1 MATDHRLHGRPYPT
15 PPPGTYGAGP
25 LASYHVPHA
34 DPHPGPQPDSQSAR
48 PTRIVVIVLLALLT
62 LAGLAYGGIAALD
75 GILEQRRIE
84 ARMGPKVRLATLP
97 ALEVPLGAQRAVEMQ
112 VSLVLAPGVEADRV
126 LRYQDRIADRLFQTV
141 SQTGTETLTGAGS
154 ADVLKARIR
163 EAVNREAGT
172 GLIRDVYIE
181 RMVVK

>member
-1 MATDHRLHGRPYPT
+1 MATDRSLHGRPYPT

-25 LASYHVPHA
+25 LVDEPA
-34 DPHPGPQPDSQSAR
+34 PHPAADSKAAH
-48 PTRIVVIVLLALLT
+48 PTRIVVIVLLALMT
-62 LAGLAYGGIAALD
+62 LAGLAYGGLAALD

-97 ALEVPLGAQRAVEMQ
+97 ALEVPLGGQRAVEMQ
-112 VSLVLAPGVEADRV
+112 ASLVLAPGVEADRV

-141 SQTGTETLTGAGS
+141 SQTGTEKLTGEGS
-154 ADVLKARIR
+154 ADFLKARIK

-172 GLIRDVYIE
+172 GLIRDIYIE